1 MNATAFVD
9 TNILLYAINVLP
21 ADAQKAEAAIKLLAQ
36 PGLAVSVQV
45 LSEFYVQATHARSQ
59 QPLSPSAARKYMASW
74 RKFPVQE
81 MTLPV
86 FERALGLAERYVI
99 SLWDALILSAA
110 IELGCH
116 TVYSED
122 LSDGQDYAG
131 VRVRNPF
138 AAGK

>member
-21 ADAQKAEAAIKLLAQ
+21 ADARKTDKAIELLNQ

-45 LSEFYVQATHARSQ
+45 LCEFYVQATHSRSKQ
-59 QPLSPSAARKYMASW
+59 RLLPAEAKLFLATWRKYT
-74 RKFPVQE
+74 VQE

-86 FERALGLAERYVI
+86 LERGLGLTDRHVI
-99 SLWDALILSAA
+99 SLWDSLILSAA

-122 LSDGQDYAG
+122 LNDGQDYAG
-131 VRVRNPF
+131 VRVCNPF
-138 AAGK
+138 L